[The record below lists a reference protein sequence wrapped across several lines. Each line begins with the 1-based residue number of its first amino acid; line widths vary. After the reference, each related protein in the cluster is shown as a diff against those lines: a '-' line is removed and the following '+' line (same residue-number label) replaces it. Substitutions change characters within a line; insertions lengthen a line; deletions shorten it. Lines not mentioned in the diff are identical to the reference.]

1 MFCSGTTLT
10 VIQTNFPHIR
20 NIGHSPQQRIALA
33 ILDIPDRIEV
43 ETLEGSL
50 FAQVRTAHVVT
61 HPRGFRDGAGIAIV
75 VEGNPA
81 TIAFSSRAMA
91 RSVILLK
98 ISRGIVIIHLAF
110 VIPDKGAYL
119 QHIRSRCRRIS
130 KVFDAALQITR
141 RIGIVY
147 GTLIVPGKCA
157 CMVKAAL
164 DIARSKAHLND
175 AFLVIDRSKSTDIE
189 QADVVEPSCPIDI
202 FIFSLLEYIACS
214 KTPPNGTVVPEDE
227 SAGAIPGNANG
238 ARRIATF
245 NHTGKFVVIY
255 KARIPI
261 FNINRSVT
269 VRNGATVAYRKPGNI
284 PTRRRL

>member
-1 MFCSGTTLT
+1 
-10 VIQTNFPHIR
+10 
-20 NIGHSPQQRIALA
+20 
-33 ILDIPDRIEV
+33 
-43 ETLEGSL
+43 
-50 FAQVRTAHVVT
+50 
-61 HPRGFRDGAGIAIV
+61 
-75 VEGNPA
+75 
-81 TIAFSSRAMA
+81 MA

-130 KVFDAALQITR
+130 TAFDAALQITR

-147 GTLIVPGKCA
+147 GTLVVPGKCA

-164 DIARSKAHLND
+164 DIARSKAHIDDSMRVIDRSKAANIESANIIEPNYTDLFIFIFCVDIARSKAHLND

-189 QADVVEPSCPIDI
+189 QADVVELSCPIDI

-269 VRNGATVAYRKPGNI
+269 VRNGATVAYRKPSNI